1 MCKQKCESTDRGAP
15 GAQGGCCA
23 AGCDKR
29 RCVPI
34 LAALAIALVAVP
46 LLAKSRRPCAGWP
59 GPGAT
64 AP

>member
-1 MCKQKCESTDRGAP
+1 MCKQKPESTDRGAP

-46 LLAKSRRPCAGWP
+46 LLAKSRKP
-59 GPGAT
+59 
-64 AP
+64 